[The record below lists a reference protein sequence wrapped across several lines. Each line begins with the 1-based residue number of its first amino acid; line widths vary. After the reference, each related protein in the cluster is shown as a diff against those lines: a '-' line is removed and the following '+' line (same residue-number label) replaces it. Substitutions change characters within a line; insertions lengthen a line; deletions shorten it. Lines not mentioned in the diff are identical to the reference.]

1 MTDTQIWWAATT
13 ALTALMGVTG
23 YLLKRSIAQLE
34 KHSDEQERKIAE
46 NANKLN
52 QTIKEMPF
60 LYTLRED
67 FIRAQANTDRKLDD
81 IIKILNGWGGS
92 TSD

>member
-1 MTDTQIWWAATT
+1 MMDTQIWWAATT

-81 IIKILNGWGGS
+81 IIKILNGRGGS

>member
-60 LYTLRED
+60 LYTLCED

-81 IIKILNGWGGS
+81 IIKILNGRGGS

>member
-1 MTDTQIWWAATT
+1 MMDAQIWWAATT

-34 KHSDEQERKIAE
+34 KHSDEQDRKIAE

-81 IIKILNGWGGS
+81 IIKILNGRGGS

>member
-1 MTDTQIWWAATT
+1 MDTQIWWAATT

-34 KHSDEQERKIAE
+34 KHSDEQDRKIAE

-81 IIKILNGWGGS
+81 IIKILNGRGGS

>member
-1 MTDTQIWWAATT
+1 MTDTQIWWAVTT

-34 KHSDEQERKIAE
+34 KHSDEQDRKIAE
-46 NANKLN
+46 NASKLN

-81 IIKILNGWGGS
+81 IIKILNGRGGS
-92 TSD
+92 KSD

>member
-1 MTDTQIWWAATT
+1 MMDTQIWWAATT

-34 KHSDEQERKIAE
+34 KHSDEQDRKIAE

-81 IIKILNGWGGS
+81 IIKILNGRGGG

>member
-1 MTDTQIWWAATT
+1 MMDTQIWWAATT

-34 KHSDEQERKIAE
+34 KHSDEQDRKIAE

-81 IIKILNGWGGS
+81 IIKILNGRGGS

>member
-1 MTDTQIWWAATT
+1 MTDTQIWLAATT

-67 FIRAQANTDRKLDD
+67 FIRVQANTDRKLDD
-81 IIKILNGWGGS
+81 IIKILNGRGGS

>member
-1 MTDTQIWWAATT
+1 MTDTQIWWAVTT
-13 ALTALMGVTG
+13 ALTTLAGIVG

-34 KHSDEQERKIAE
+34 KHSDEQDRKIAE

-81 IIKILNGWGGS
+81 IIKILNGRGGS